1 MTWERQRTYDFEDG
15 REKGIEIG
23 AQQKAVEDAVLL
35 IKKYNIEPKT
45 AAADLNAP
53 FEKVIEALK
62 AREISETVNL

>member
-1 MTWERQRTYDFEDG
+1 MTWERQRTYDKEEGIEIG
-15 REKGIEIG
+15 REKGRNE
-23 AQQKAVEDAVLL
+23 KAVEAAVLL